1 MRRLLTVILIA
12 AAALQICGA
21 QEPLSERV
29 YISTDRDVYVAGDD
43 MFVSAFCLNTAAG
56 GYSDVSRVAYLELIS
71 PEGPVQTGKV
81 ALQQG
86 RGGGVISLQN
96 TIPTGNYKI
105 VAYTAQCFNE
115 DGYDFEEGARTVS
128 IINPFTTERSSAG
141 VEILEAEAYGALT
154 PAELPSAGSLKAEM
168 ADGRLVLTNT
178 SSEPLSV
185 SVSIFDDDGIVSPNS
200 MNPAV
205 FRSGATCGTVYTDS
219 RVLDYEGEVVRAR
232 VAGTDDPGAVAGKQA
247 FLSIPG
253 RVSDVY
259 TSEIGPD
266 GGAVFFT
273 RNIYGEEEALL
284 EVATPGTGCHLVIDS
299 PFREVK
305 GSGFEALP
313 LSPSLERRILDRS
326 VAMQVLKAAGADSL
340 YERLEI
346 PEDPFLDDSF
356 IEYKLDD
363 YTRFPLM
370 EELFIEFITEI
381 KTIRSRG
388 SRMITVFVSD
398 SYRLASQSSLP
409 ALCLLDGVPVADHS
423 KIFDYDP
430 LLVEK
435 VVVYPHFYTLGP
447 WSYSG
452 IVNFVTYKG
461 NMPSFSFDDNVRVVN
476 YQGESFPVASYL
488 PAGGQ
493 DHPDLRRTV
502 LWHPL
507 VSIGP
512 GESRILHYRLP
523 SYDGN
528 FRLKVEGFDLK
539 GAPQSLEK

>member
-493 DHPDLRRTV
+493 NHPDLRRTV